1 MTAAP
6 GTPDPHRVVET
17 LCQTA
22 GAADGPERGS
32 GYLIAPRLVLTAR
45 HAVTPALAQPS
56 RIRVRQLSRP
66 GDEDWLAVTQVVT
79 PASPGL
85 DIALLLLAGD
95 APGVASDPG
104 VAAGLA
110 DLASPVLFQACGF
123 PRAHRTG
130 ERRVDETARGNIRL
144 DSGSRSATVPLDV
157 TSAVPSAGR
166 GAAPDPAAQ
175 PKSNWVGMSGA
186 AVIGPGNLLVGVAV
200 TDHLKFAGDRLEMIP
215 IEAVLADETLA
226 GHLPEGWL
234 VRPQPRVSNEVP
246 LTFGSRRVELA
257 APGPRPHARSP
268 RRNQVTT
275 LLDGRSQVVP
285 FVPRL
290 AEQQWLRR
298 WCETDPQPVSLAVLS
313 GEGGAGKSRLAG
325 RLCDDLADAGWITG
339 LLRPAP
345 GIEPAVPFENAGRP
359 ALLVLDYADHRQD
372 EVAELQ
378 DLLPSLGWSKVRVL
392 AVVRDGKAF
401 LDRLR
406 LARAGS
412 IDYQGQE
419 WHLEL
424 AARPLDVGERQRH
437 YHAAIRAFADDQQL
451 PPPVVLSPPQLEQRL
466 AAVATPL
473 LVHAAALLDLLDPE
487 LSGVQDPEDVL
498 RHLLD
503 REDLRFWEQD
513 FAGLLEST
521 DTRRRV
527 VAVSTLVGVEN
538 PADGEDLAQALA
550 ALAAAGSPA
559 SNRDQVT
566 ERMKRRYGRLLLR
579 VEPDLL
585 GEQLI
590 ADSVVRPDRVAAVV
604 SQVTAPGPRS
614 RMLEVLLRMCG
625 SPIGTVRQDTQS
637 ALTRVLDDH
646 LEGLLQQAIEQTA
659 GNTDPGPEAGAMPS
673 RLAAC
678 VETAAAP
685 QAAARALQTVT
696 FPDRVAVQVLA
707 ASVYGVAARDAEAK
721 EDFAA
726 AATLDAKAATA
737 MTRAGYLEGAQESID
752 RAMIYLS
759 TAPAMSVSEGKPLAR
774 VLSAGSLV
782 STGLS
787 RPGVAL
793 EAALRGVRIVEEL
806 AAREPGAHDVQLL
819 EARQSLVIAHIAAGQ
834 IDHALEV
841 ARQAIAQSPVDSGQ
855 PRTTMRVIQT
865 QILQGR
871 GDLNAALEVI
881 EAGIA
886 EIPDSP
892 TRPRSAELA
901 ALQLFRAILLS
912 TLGRVEEAGEAAQDA
927 EEIALRARGAGA
939 DDSDFILAG
948 TQLGAATVV
957 VSTNGALA
965 LDMVDRASEA
975 LRGLVQRAPDVYG
988 PNYALAETL
997 HARILS
1003 GVENV
1008 AGAREVAQRAD
1019 RFSRDGF
1026 ATRPALYL
1034 GALFMSALTLAEIY
1048 VADDD
1053 YPAAIKVLTD
1063 AHALLSRVD
1072 PSTAPL
1078 AEGNCA
1084 FLLRSLADVEMARED
1099 YGAAAL
1105 AAQRALAA
1113 FDALIV
1119 RQPVADYM
1127 LGRVGARLL
1136 LLTALSDEDRDEELM
1151 AEAGQALADAER
1163 LMETMPSDQSRGIL
1177 GLARVI
1183 VAAGYESQG
1192 NVPEAITL
1200 LKTALDGLRFDYESS
1215 ATEDERNA
1223 VRQLIRDLEAPGD
1236 QIAGDA
1242 SPEKFEDLAQFR
1254 RGRSVILGTYRGQ
1267 EVAARPFR
1275 PVLVLGPQRSRKT
1288 TGVIIP
1294 ALLEWQGP
1302 VLVTSVRDDVVMGSI
1317 ARREQMGGRTWV
1329 FEPFGDLFSRSQV
1342 PTTTWNPVDGCESWE
1357 AALRMAHWLTEAG
1370 QTADQSGLR
1379 DAAFWYSQSTL
1390 LLGPLLHAAALS
1402 GMSMDQVSRWAR
1414 TAERAEVIARLEVS
1428 NAHPEAVRTFGAFSQ
1443 LVDMTRD
1450 GVYATLRTVLRAYES
1465 EAVRRNSATGFRPE
1479 EFFNGEPNTL
1489 YLCAPPDEQDL
1500 LAPIFTAL
1508 VRTVVARAYRYQG
1521 DNLNLLLLLDEA
1533 GNIARID
1540 NLNTL
1545 ATTAAGTKIQL
1556 VSVFHD
1562 LSQMEALYGPSR
1574 AGNIANNH
1582 SALLILP
1589 GTRDEATMHYADRLL
1604 RDESG
1609 PARFTAQRSVRQL
1622 KPGTALCVY
1631 EHLKIEEIKLRSST
1645 HDPELSALAAAE
1657 EDSSGPVIG

>member
-1 MTAAP
+1 MSGAA
-6 GTPDPHRVVET
+6 GTPDPRRVVET
-17 LCQTA
+17 MCRPA
-22 GAADGPERGS
+22 VPEDGPERGT
-32 GYLIAPRLVLTAR
+32 GYLITPRVVLTAR
-45 HAVTPALAQPS
+45 HAVTSAEDQPG
-56 RIRVRQLSRP
+56 RVRVRQLSQQA
-66 GDEDWLAVTQVVT
+66 DEDWLDVAEVVT

-95 APGVASDPG
+95 APDVTGDPG
-104 VAAGLA
+104 VTAGIA
-110 DLASPVLFQACGF
+110 DLATPVPFQACGF
-123 PRAHRTG
+123 PRAHRLG
-130 ERRVDETARGNIRL
+130 ESRVEETARGHIRL
-144 DSGSRSATVPLDV
+144 DSGSRSAMVPLDV

-166 GAAPDPAAQ
+166 AAVPETGVQ
-175 PKSNWVGMSGA
+175 PKSGWLGMSGA

-200 TDHLKFAGDRLEMIP
+200 TDHLRFEADRLEMVP
-215 IEAVLADETLA
+215 VEAVLADEALA
-226 GHLPEGWL
+226 RHLPEAWL
-234 VRPQPRVSNEVP
+234 VRPQPRVSNQLP
-246 LTFGSRRVELA
+246 LAIGSRRVQLLA
-257 APGPRPHARSP
+257 PVPRTHARKSG
-268 RRNQVTT
+268 RNQVTT
-275 LLDGRSQVVP
+275 LLDGRSGVVP
-285 FVPRL
+285 FVPRVP
-290 AEQQWLRR
+290 EQQFLRR
-298 WCETDPQPVSLAVLS
+298 WCDTDSQPVSFAVLS
-313 GEGGAGKSRLAG
+313 GEGGAGKSRLA
-325 RLCDDLADAGWITG
+325 RQLCDDLTDTGWITG
-339 LLRPAP
+339 LLQPSP
-345 GIEPAVPFENAGRP
+345 GSGPAVPFENAGRP
-359 ALLVLDYADHRQD
+359 ALLVLDYADHRQE
-372 EVAELQ
+372 EVAQLL

-401 LDRLR
+401 LHRLQ

-412 IDYQGQE
+412 IDSVDE
-419 WHLEL
+419 KRHLEL
-424 AARPLDVGERQRH
+424 AARPLNFQERQQH
-437 YHAAIRAFADDQQL
+437 YRAAIRAFAEDQQL
-451 PPPVVLSPPQLEQRL
+451 PLPTALSPPQLEQRL
-466 AAVATPL
+466 AAVGTPL
-473 LVHAAALLDLLDPE
+473 LVHAAALLDLLDPG
-487 LSGVQDPEDVL
+487 LCGVKDPEDVL

-503 REDLRFWEQD
+503 REDLRFWEKD
-513 FAGLLEST
+513 FTGLLESP

-527 VAVSTLVGVEN
+527 IAVSTFVSVEN
-538 PADGEDLAQALA
+538 AADSENLAQALA
-550 ALAAAGSPA
+550 ALGAAGSPA
-559 SNRDQVT
+559 STRDLVA
-566 ERMKRRYGRLLLR
+566 ERMKSRYGRLLPR

-590 ADSVVRPDRVAAVV
+590 ADSVVRPGRLAAVV
-604 SQVTAPGPRS
+604 DQVTAAGPRS

-625 SPIGTVRQDTQS
+625 SPIGTVQQDTRV

-646 LEGLLQQAIEQTA
+646 LEGLLRQAIEQTA
-659 GNTDPGPEAGAMPS
+659 ANASPGPEARAMPS
-673 RLAAC
+673 RLASC
-678 VETAAAP
+678 IDIAATP
-685 QAAARALQTVT
+685 QAAARALETVT

-707 ASVYGVAARDAEAK
+707 AEVYAAAARDAEAK

-737 MTRAGYLEGAQESID
+737 KTRAGYLEGAQESID

-759 TAPAMSVSEGKPLAR
+759 TAPAMSVTEGKPLAR

-793 EAALRGVRIVEEL
+793 ESALQSVRIVEAL
-806 AAREPGAHDVQLL
+806 ADREPGAHDVQLL

-834 IDHALEV
+834 VDDALEV
-841 ARQAIAQSPVDSGQ
+841 ARQAIAQSPADSGQ
-855 PRTTMRVIQT
+855 PRTAMRVIQA

-892 TRPRSAELA
+892 TRPRNAELS
-901 ALQLFRAILLS
+901 ALNVFRAVLLS
-912 TLGRVEEAGEAAQDA
+912 TLGRIEEAGEAAQDA
-927 EEIALRARGAGA
+927 EEIALRARAASA

-965 LDMVDRASEA
+965 LDMVEHASEA
-975 LRGLVQRAPDVYG
+975 LRKLLQRAPDAYG
-988 PNYALAETL
+988 PHYALAETL

-1003 GVENV
+1003 GIEDM

-1019 RFSRDGF
+1019 RFIRDGF
-1026 ATRPALYL
+1026 ASRPSLYL
-1034 GALFMSALTLAEIY
+1034 GPLFMSALTLAEIY
-1048 VADDD
+1048 VSDEEYTTAT
-1053 YPAAIKVLTD
+1053 KVLTD
-1063 AHALLSRVD
+1063 AHSLLSRID
-1072 PSTAPL
+1072 PSVAPL

-1099 YGAAAL
+1099 YDAAVL
-1105 AAQRALAA
+1105 AARHALVA
-1113 FDALIV
+1113 FDALIA
-1119 RQPVADYM
+1119 RQPVADHI
-1127 LGRVGARLL
+1127 LGRIGTRLL
-1136 LLTALSDEDRDEELM
+1136 LLTALSAADRDDELIG
-1151 AEAGQALADAER
+1151 EAGEALADAER
-1163 LMETMPSDQSRGIL
+1163 LMETMPSDQSRIIL

-1183 VAAGYESQG
+1183 VAAGYEQQG
-1192 NVPEAITL
+1192 NVPEAIAL
-1200 LKTALDGLRFDYESS
+1200 LHVTLDGLHFDHETS

-1236 QIAGDA
+1236 RIASDA
-1242 SPEKFEDLAQFR
+1242 SPEKFEDLA
-1254 RGRSVILGTYRGQ
+1254 SVRLGHSVVLGTYHGQ

-1302 VLVTSVRDDVVMGSI
+1302 VLVTSVRDDVVTGSI
-1317 ARREQMGGRTWV
+1317 QRRARMGGRSWV
-1329 FEPFGDLFSRSQV
+1329 FEPFGDLFSGAEV
-1342 PTTTWNPVDGCESWE
+1342 PTTTWNPVDGCENWE
-1357 AALRMAHWLTEAG
+1357 SAVRMAHWLTEAG
-1370 QTADQSGLR
+1370 HTTDHAGVQDF
-1379 DAAFWYSQSTL
+1379 AFWYSQSTL

-1402 GMSMDQVSRWAR
+1402 GLSMDAVSRWAR

-1428 NAHPEAVRTFGAFSQ
+1428 SAHPESIATFATFSQ

-1465 EAVRRNSATGFRPE
+1465 ESVRRNSVTGFRPE

-1508 VRTVVARAYRYQG
+1508 VKTIVARAYRYQG

-1556 VSVFHD
+1556 VTVFHD
-1562 LSQMEALYGPSR
+1562 LSQMEALYGQSR
-1574 AGNIANNH
+1574 ASNIANNH

-1589 GTRDEATMHYADRLL
+1589 GTRDEATMHYAERLL

-1645 HDPELSALAAAE
+1645 HDPDLVALATAAL
-1657 EDSSGPVIG
+1657 